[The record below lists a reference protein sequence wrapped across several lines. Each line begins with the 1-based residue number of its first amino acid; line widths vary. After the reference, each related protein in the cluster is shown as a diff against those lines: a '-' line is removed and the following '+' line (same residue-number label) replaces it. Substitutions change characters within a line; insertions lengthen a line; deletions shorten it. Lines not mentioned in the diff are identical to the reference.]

1 MQIDA
6 PLKKK
11 PRMLNQFLLPFIQ
24 SRAFPYLWLSQ
35 LISMLGGSVTTVILP
50 MVVYS
55 LTGSTTMM
63 GLVMTA
69 YMLPYVLMLPL
80 SGWIVDRYD
89 RVRIMML
96 SDIVRFIVMLAIA
109 VLIFSDALSVR
120 LLFGLVSLYG
130 LMEGLFH
137 PAYSAVRA
145 TVFTPDIRN
154 AANALTQVSNQGV
167 RIIGPILG
175 GLIISSMSASYGF
188 GLDALTYLISYV
200 CLLLLVKKSL
210 VSHQNKSETSTSK
223 LSFAWKREFL
233 EGITILKG
241 HPWLWITILAFCFI
255 NICYTG
261 IIVILVP
268 WLFKVHLGLDPL
280 AYGVGITCS
289 GAGAIT
295 AALLFGSKTQW
306 HHRGIIAYGAVI
318 LSGAALLTMTFTT
331 SPIVLSL
338 LMAVQGFGLM
348 IFGLIWETS
357 LQELVPPEAFGRVVS
372 LDLLGSFALL
382 PLSYFLVGW
391 IADQIGGVI
400 TITIFASIGLAIVA
414 SVLCV
419 PAIRRF
425 Q

>member
-11 PRMLNQFLLPFIQ
+11 PRMLDQFLLPFIQ

-130 LMEGLFH
+130 LMEGLFQ

-188 GLDALTYLISYV
+188 GLDALTYLISYA

-210 VSHQNKSETSTSK
+210 VSHQNKSETATSK